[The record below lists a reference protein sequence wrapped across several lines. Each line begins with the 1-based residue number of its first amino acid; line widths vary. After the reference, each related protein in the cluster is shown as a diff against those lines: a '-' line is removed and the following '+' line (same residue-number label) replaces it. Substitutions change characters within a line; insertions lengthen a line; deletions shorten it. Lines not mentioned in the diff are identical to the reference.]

1 MSSAI
6 SSVCVRTR
14 RFATSSIIRR
24 RRDAAPQAF
33 APGIV
38 AEAPHVPRRREAVAD
53 VQRLMIVIHHQVVAD
68 DLPGTVYVA
77 VRFDLDDGQA
87 LLYDDVRRFGRL
99 HVHDNESWTGQD
111 AVLGAEPLGEH
122 LSARSFHDLTQR
134 SRTPI
139 RNWLLD
145 QRRIVG
151 VGNIYANEAL
161 FRARIAPTRPANSL
175 SRAEAGQ
182 LLTELREVLQE
193 AITARGTT
201 ISDFRDE
208 QGESGGFAP
217 RLRVYGRAGEPC
229 LNCGSTIERVV
240 LSNRTIR
247 SSSKALASFFL
258 STARKGKR
266 SNSSTRQSN

>member
-1 MSSAI
+1 MPELPEAETIVRGLAERLPGRCVLRVQVKHANVLAPLSAARFRA
-6 SSVCVRTR
+6 SMRGRCFAAVQR
-14 RFATSSIIRR
+14 RGKKIVLMLADGGRLVVSLGMTGRLVLS
-24 RRDAAPQAF
+24 AAP
-33 APGIV
+33 
-38 AEAPHVPRRREAVAD
+38 RSRE
-53 VQRLMIVIHHQVVAD
+53 LSH
-68 DLPGTVYVA
+68 VA

-99 HVHDNESWTGQD
+99 HVHDDESWTGQD

-122 LSARSFHDLTQR
+122 LSARGFHDLTQR

-175 SRAEAGQ
+175 SRAEAGR
-182 LLTELREVLQE
+182 LMTELREVLQE

-229 LNCGSTIERVV
+229 LKCGSTIERVV
-240 LSNRTIR
+240 LSNR
-247 SSSKALASFFL
+247 SAFFCPQCQ
-258 STARKGKR
+258 K
-266 SNSSTRQSN
+266 